1 MTLSS
6 GLAARPDCTFVG
18 TGKGRPL
25 DTHCG
30 QMKTPLKRHGKQKA
44 VLSKKKKKCRRRE
57 VGRSLCVKDSLAGP
71 SAYWAELGLDF
82 SLHSPQ
88 PHHMIFCSPSDTQ
101 PDAEALTLPCEWQ
114 LILLLKSVWE
124 PRRHS
129 VQLDFI
135 LAIVKFTRR
144 EKLISVFSWVI

>member
-44 VLSKKKKKCRRRE
+44 VLSKKKKKLQKE
-57 VGRSLCVKDSLAGP
+57 GGG
-71 SAYWAELGLDF
+71 E
-82 SLHSPQ
+82 
-88 PHHMIFCSPSDTQ
+88 
-101 PDAEALTLPCEWQ
+101 
-114 LILLLKSVWE
+114 KSVC
-124 PRRHS
+124 
-129 VQLDFI
+129 
-135 LAIVKFTRR
+135 
-144 EKLISVFSWVI
+144 

>member
-44 VLSKKKKKCRRRE
+44 VLSKKKKKKIAEGGRWGE
-57 VGRSLCVKDSLAGP
+57 VCVLRTAWLDPVLIEQS
-71 SAYWAELGLDF
+71 LGL
-82 SLHSPQ
+82 
-88 PHHMIFCSPSDTQ
+88 
-101 PDAEALTLPCEWQ
+101 
-114 LILLLKSVWE
+114 
-124 PRRHS
+124 
-129 VQLDFI
+129 
-135 LAIVKFTRR
+135 
-144 EKLISVFSWVI
+144 ISASTHPNPIT